1 MKKIILILNVFITI
15 LALSSCENPHQK
27 EPTTSFESSSDAT
40 TIDIQETT
48 NMDDFSSKIIYVQER
63 VSEIIDDD
71 CFQNSCLND
80 KVQLVEPVLN
90 ELIEQGYITDYEIN
104 LEQRIPYITL
114 FYDGGGTSTIF
125 LEAFPEYENW
135 CALS

>member
-1 MKKIILILNVFITI
+1 MKKYSISLCLICCLIF
-15 LALSSCENPHQK
+15 ASCGKIDISTSTDTQK
-27 EPTTSFESSSDAT
+27 TNISSDET

-48 NMDDFSSKIIYVQER
+48 NMDDFSSIIICVQER

-71 CFQNSCLND
+71 CFQNSSLND
-80 KVQLVEPVLN
+80 KVQLVEHVLN

-114 FYDGGGTSTIF
+114 FYDGCGTSTIF
-125 LEAFPEYENW
+125 LEDFPEYEN
-135 CALS
+135 